1 MLPHPLTLATLT
13 TTNPYKRL
21 KTINNFLTH
30 NKENIIPMETPTL
43 EKTIPEN
50 FEKIINDLTADLSST
65 FPEYSHL
72 WNKWSK
78 KTFDEFTPVRK
89 EEEIRILYNYCISF
103 YPKRFFDILYNNE
116 DIFKEN
122 SPHTTLFL
130 PNVDFKLLFNCEN
143 VSDKTRKIMWNYLQ
157 LVLMTVIGSV
167 DSKDMFGSSA
177 EQMFEGIEEK
187 DLYKKLNETM
197 ESMETFFQSITK
209 DVPATDTTPN
219 TTPNTTEA
227 GATEGSEDSLPTKE
241 NPEDED
247 DENDQDPFN
256 PSAFFEKMKGIPDIK
271 DIYGHLK
278 TLFDGKIGSLAKEL
292 TDEISKDM
300 ENIFG
305 EEGDT
310 QPTSTK
316 EIIEKLM
323 KNPAKM
329 TNLIKTVSNKLDSK
343 ISSGEIS
350 KDELLKEATELM
362 EKMKDMGDSKDFQEM
377 FKNISKMSGM
387 GGMGGNK
394 SKFDMNAFQQKT
406 KHSSAR
412 EKLKEKML
420 KKRAMQIE
428 NAMANPPST
437 LINECIA
444 HNASAS
450 SSTVKYTLTDT
461 NKPNNYKFSIDG
473 GLGENE
479 FTPVE
484 GGNMGLNM
492 GLNTLIEEDE
502 VSKPNQEKSSKKKGK
517 KH

>member
-1 MLPHPLTLATLT
+1 
-13 TTNPYKRL
+13 
-21 KTINNFLTH
+21 
-30 NKENIIPMETPTL
+30 METSPL
-43 EKTIPEN
+43 EKPVPEN

-72 WNKWSK
+72 WNQWSK
-78 KTFDEFTPVRK
+78 KTFEEYTPVRK

-122 SPHTTLFL
+122 SPHPTVFL

-167 DSKDMFGSSA
+167 DSKDMFGSST

-187 DLYKKLNETM
+187 DLFKKLNETM
-197 ESMETFFQSITK
+197 ESMETFFQSMTK
-209 DVPATDTTPN
+209 DAPGSPPDA
-219 TTPNTTEA
+219 
-227 GATEGSEDSLPTKE
+227 EGSPPSKDENNEKE
-241 NPEDED
+241 KDNDNDDEED
-247 DENDQDPFN
+247 DDQDPFN

-278 TLFDGKIGSLAKEL
+278 SLFDGKIGSLAKEL
-292 TDEISKDM
+292 TEEISKDM

-387 GGMGGNK
+387 GGNK
-394 SKFDMNAFQQKT
+394 AKFDMNAFEQKT

-428 NAMANPPST
+428 NAMANQASQSPSPSQSHSPSS
-437 LINECIA
+437 LVNECIA
-444 HNASAS
+444 QNTPGGS
-450 SSTVKYTLTDT
+450 SSSSVKYTLTDT

-473 GLGENE
+473 GVGENE
-479 FTPVE
+479 FTPVQ
-484 GGNMGLNM
+484 GVSMALNK
-492 GLNTLIEEDE
+492 LIEEE
-502 VSKPNQEKSSKKKGK
+502 EAAKSKMVKSSKKKGK

>member
-1 MLPHPLTLATLT
+1 
-13 TTNPYKRL
+13 
-21 KTINNFLTH
+21 
-30 NKENIIPMETPTL
+30 METPTL
-43 EKTIPEN
+43 EKPVPEN

-78 KTFDEFTPVRK
+78 KTFEEYTPVRK
-89 EEEIRILYNYCISF
+89 EEEIRILYDYCISF

-122 SPHTTLFL
+122 SPHPTVFL
-130 PNVDFKLLFNCEN
+130 PDVDFKLLFNCEN

-167 DSKDMFGSSA
+167 DSKDMFGSST

-187 DLYKKLNETM
+187 DLFKKLNETM
-197 ESMETFFQSITK
+197 ESMETFFQSMTK
-209 DVPATDTTPN
+209 DAPASPPSTHPTPDA
-219 TTPNTTEA
+219 TEA
-227 GATEGSEDSLPTKE
+227 GATEGSPPSREDNDE
-241 NPEDED
+241 ED
-247 DENDQDPFN
+247 DDQDPFN

-278 TLFDGKIGSLAKEL
+278 SLFDGKIGSLAKEL
-292 TDEISKDM
+292 TEEISKDM

-387 GGMGGNK
+387 GGNK
-394 SKFDMNAFQQKT
+394 AKFDMNAFEQKT

-428 NAMANPPST
+428 NAMANQSQSRSQSQT
-437 LINECIA
+437 TSHSSNVNECIA
-444 HNASAS
+444 QTAPGGS
-450 SSTVKYTLTDT
+450 VKYTLTDT

-473 GLGENE
+473 GVGENE
-479 FTPVE
+479 FSPVQ
-484 GGNMGLNM
+484 GVSMALNK
-492 GLNTLIEEDE
+492 LIEEE
-502 VSKPNQEKSSKKKGK
+502 EAAKPKMVKSSKKKGK

>member
-1 MLPHPLTLATLT
+1 
-13 TTNPYKRL
+13 
-21 KTINNFLTH
+21 
-30 NKENIIPMETPTL
+30 METPTL
-43 EKTIPEN
+43 EKPVPEN

-78 KTFDEFTPVRK
+78 KTFEEYTPVKK
-89 EEEIRILYNYCISF
+89 EEEIRILYDYCISF

-122 SPHTTLFL
+122 SPHPTVFL
-130 PNVDFKLLFNCEN
+130 PDVDFKLLFNCEN

-167 DSKDMFGSSA
+167 DSKDMFGSST

-187 DLYKKLNETM
+187 DLFKKLNETM
-197 ESMETFFQSITK
+197 ESMETFFQSMTK
-209 DVPATDTTPN
+209 DAASPPSTHPTPDA
-219 TTPNTTEA
+219 TEA
-227 GATEGSEDSLPTKE
+227 GATEGSPPSRDDNHDDNDE
-241 NPEDED
+241 ED
-247 DENDQDPFN
+247 DDQDPFN

-278 TLFDGKIGSLAKEL
+278 SLFDGKIGSLAKEL
-292 TDEISKDM
+292 TEEISKDM

-387 GGMGGNK
+387 GGNK
-394 SKFDMNAFQQKT
+394 AKFDMNAFEQKT

-428 NAMANPPST
+428 NAMANPSSQSPSPSQSSNV
-437 LINECIA
+437 NECIA
-444 HNASAS
+444 QPAPGGS
-450 SSTVKYTLTDT
+450 VKYTLTDT

-473 GLGENE
+473 GVGENE
-479 FTPVE
+479 FSPVQ
-484 GGNMGLNM
+484 GVSMALNK
-492 GLNTLIEEDE
+492 LIEEE
-502 VSKPNQEKSSKKKGK
+502 EAAKPKMVKSSKKKGK